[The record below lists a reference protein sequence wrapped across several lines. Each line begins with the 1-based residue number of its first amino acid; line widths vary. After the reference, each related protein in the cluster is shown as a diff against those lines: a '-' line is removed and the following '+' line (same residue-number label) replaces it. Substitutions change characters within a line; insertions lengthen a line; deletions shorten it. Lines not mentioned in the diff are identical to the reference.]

1 MTFRDAAKS
10 INEMMA
16 EDGFIPPALGDSLDD
31 ASDSLDDA
39 LIRTE
44 TYIEQIR
51 RQRDFLPPALGDSLD
66 DALIRIETYIE
77 QMRRQRDFLKHDGR
91 RMYGRLDDSGC

>member
-51 RQRDFLPPALGDSLD
+51 RQRDFL
-66 DALIRIETYIE
+66 
-77 QMRRQRDFLKHDGR
+77 KHDGR